1 MKQTGNEKIIHGFW
15 CGIIEKKYLIESLKE
30 KQNN

>member
-15 CGIIEKKYLIESLKE
+15 SGIIENKYLIESLKE
-30 KQNN
+30 KENN